1 MTAIADDATA
11 AEPAAAPLLTAD
23 DLLAGG
29 GAKHAVSV
37 PPEVLDPGDPVGKA
51 GRVVLRPLV
60 LADVQR
66 VHRAAREDRALTS
79 VLMVQQ
85 ALVEPALTVEQVNR
99 MHCGLVELLLA
110 EVNRISGLR
119 MGRDELDEVVR
130 APMARACFEL
140 SREFGWTPD
149 ECAALT
155 VGQVLMYLELIGR
168 RRTAEGDAG

>member
-1 MTAIADDATA
+1 MSALADV
-11 AEPAAAPLLTAD
+11 LSAD
-23 DLLAGG
+23 DLLAGA
-29 GAKHAVSV
+29 GATHTVEV
-37 PPEVLDPGDPVGKA
+37 PPEVLDPASPDGSP

-66 VHRAAREDRALTS
+66 VHKAAREDGALTS

-85 ALVEPALTVEQVNR
+85 ALVEPAMTVDQVNR
-99 MHCGLVELLLA
+99 MHCGLVGLLLG

-140 SREFGWTPD
+140 AREFGWTPD

-155 VGQVLMYLELIGR
+155 VGQVLMYLELLGR
-168 RRTAEGDAG
+168 RKAVEGEAA